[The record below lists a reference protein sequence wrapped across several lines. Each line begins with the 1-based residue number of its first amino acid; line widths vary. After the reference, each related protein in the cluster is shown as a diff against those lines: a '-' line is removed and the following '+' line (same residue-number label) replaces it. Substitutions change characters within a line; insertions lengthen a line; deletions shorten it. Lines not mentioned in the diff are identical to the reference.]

1 MIWIIGIFVFVG
13 LCFLLIYILNRN
25 LLKTVT
31 KLDRGTKTER
41 DLVLKLLKSGIPSE
55 MIFHDLYLKNFNGNY
70 AQIDLVVVTNVGI
83 IVIEVKNYKGWIFGN
98 GYKPYWVQVL
108 AYGKRKY
115 RFYNPIL
122 QNNKHVQDLKKNLY
136 YENIPF
142 FSVIVFYGDCVLKNI
157 DFVPKGAYLVKSNR
171 ILEVINTILKNN
183 ELAHYN
189 RKTEVNRILS
199 EAVKNGED
207 HEMQKNHI
215 NNIKDMLGKDRIF
228 E

>member
-55 MIFHDLYLKNFNGNY
+55 MIFHDLYLKNSDGNN

-83 IVIEVKNYKGWIFGN
+83 IVIEVKNYKGWIFGS

-122 QNNKHVQDLKKNLY
+122 QNNKHVQDLKKQLY
-136 YENIPF
+136 QENMPF
-142 FSVIVFYGDCVLKNI
+142 FSVVVFYGDCVLKNI
-157 DFVPKGAYLVKSNR
+157 DFVPKGTFLVKSNR

-189 RKTEVNRILS
+189 RKTEVNQVLS

-215 NNIKDMLGKDRIF
+215 DNIKDMLGKDRIF